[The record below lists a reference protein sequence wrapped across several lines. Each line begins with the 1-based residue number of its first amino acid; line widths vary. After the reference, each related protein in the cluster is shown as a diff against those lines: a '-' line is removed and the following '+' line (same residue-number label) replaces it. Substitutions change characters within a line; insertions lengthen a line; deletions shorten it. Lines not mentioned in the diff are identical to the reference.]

1 MAVLLSS
8 LQFIF
13 LIIDIVNDVVYCFGD
28 KHLLIHHLL
37 ILSTMGVFVV
47 VEAEVMSVNSVPMYD
62 KVLRGTFSIL
72 LKFQKS
78 MQWVTYLM
86 YLVALLN
93 GILLCKGQL
102 ENCWKHFFWGIVV
115 GLWTAFTLYSVHFW
129 PFWILC
135 LNYAYLSIPPSTYS
149 KI

>member
-78 MQWVTYLM
+78 MQ
-86 YLVALLN
+86 
-93 GILLCKGQL
+93 
-102 ENCWKHFFWGIVV
+102 
-115 GLWTAFTLYSVHFW
+115 
-129 PFWILC
+129 
-135 LNYAYLSIPPSTYS
+135 
-149 KI
+149 